1 MITKTTAKKILGEMP
16 LTAEVYWH
24 LRQGGKPPRTGYKL
38 DELQKRLP
46 LLVEQSRSMHQ
57 ASQPGK
63 NILIFSTL
71 HFWIAHGTVLGLALA
86 AQGHKVT
93 LAYLPFSNSSEP
105 INKFDLRRQ
114 NIYTQKVLGE
124 AGSLIECISY
134 LDYPVEK
141 KIPEILSEEITQVSL
156 RDTQYTM
163 QVEDIPADSALYALR
178 QERNHAAATSAYN
191 YFRASPPDVVIIPNG
206 SILEFGSVY
215 QVARHLGFRTITYE
229 FGEQR
234 DRLWIAQDTEVMHQ
248 RTDEMWEARQGV
260 DIPQAE
266 FERVNAL
273 YTSRQKANLWSN
285 FSRQWQGVPSA
296 GGEQVRQLL
305 GLDDRPV
312 VLLATNVIGDSLT
325 LGRQVFS
332 DSMTDW
338 LRRTLAFFALQTEAQ
353 LVVRIHPGE
362 LVTRGPSVGD
372 IVHETFPS
380 GIPGNIYLVPADAE
394 INTYDLI
401 EITDLGLVYTT
412 TVGMEMAMSGIP
424 VIVIGQTHYRDKGFT
439 LDPDSWDAFF
449 VLLNEF
455 IEDPKN
461 SRLPQNEIDLAWE
474 YAYRFFFEYPQHY
487 PWHLLHQYEDIDNHP
502 LGEVMGEA
510 GMREYGDTFRYL
522 VGEPIEWSK
531 LS

>member
-1 MITKTTAKKILGEMP
+1 MISKTAAKKILGEMP

-46 LLVEQSRSMHQ
+46 LLVEQSRTVHQ
-57 ASQPGK
+57 SSQPGK
-63 NILIFSTL
+63 KVLIFSTL

-93 LAYLPFSNSSEP
+93 LVYLPYSSSSEP

-124 AGSLIECISY
+124 TGSLIECISY
-134 LDYPVEK
+134 LDYPGENHL
-141 KIPEILSEEITQVSL
+141 PAILSDKIELVSL

-178 QERNHAAATSAYN
+178 MERNHAAAAAAYHH
-191 YFRASPPDVVIIPNG
+191 FRSSPPDVVIIPNG

-215 QVARHLGFRTITYE
+215 QVARHLGLRTITYE

-234 DRLWIAQDTEVMHQ
+234 DRMWIAQDSEVMHQ
-248 RTDEMWEARQGV
+248 STDELWKSRQGV
-260 DIPQAE
+260 EIPKSE
-266 FERVNAL
+266 LERVKTL
-273 YTSRQKANLWSN
+273 YTSRQKADLWSN

-296 GGEQVRQLL
+296 GGEQVRKLL
-305 GLDDRPV
+305 GLDGRPV

-338 LRRTLAFFALQTEAQ
+338 LRRTLAFFALQPEAQ

-362 LVTRGPSVGD
+362 LVTKGPSVAD
-372 IVHETFPS
+372 IVYETFPT
-380 GIPGNIYLVPADAE
+380 GIPENIYLVSADAE

-401 EITDLGLVYTT
+401 EIADLGLVYTT

-439 LDPDSWDAFF
+439 HDPDSLGYFF
-449 VLLNEF
+449 CNA
-455 IEDPKN
+455 
-461 SRLPQNEIDLAWE
+461 R
-474 YAYRFFFEYPQHY
+474 
-487 PWHLLHQYEDIDNHP
+487 
-502 LGEVMGEA
+502 
-510 GMREYGDTFRYL
+510 
-522 VGEPIEWSK
+522 
-531 LS
+531 